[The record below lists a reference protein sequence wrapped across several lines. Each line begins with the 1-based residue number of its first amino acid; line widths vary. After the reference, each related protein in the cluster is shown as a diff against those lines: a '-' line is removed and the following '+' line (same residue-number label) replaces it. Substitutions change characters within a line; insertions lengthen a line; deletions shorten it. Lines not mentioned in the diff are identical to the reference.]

1 MTTGEL
7 VREARMSKHSLDR
20 RAALAG
26 MSLSGISLSGIS
38 LAGMSLAGM
47 SLVGT
52 GGWASMSGLGEA
64 ALCMAEEARPKAA
77 ESPRAMV
84 ATVHPLATE
93 AGLAALRA
101 GGNAVDAAIAAA
113 VTLGV
118 VDGHNSGL
126 GGGSLLLIRAP
137 DGSVHALDGREMAPA
152 RAHRDMYVRDGKLDA
167 EASQTGPLAV
177 AVPGAL
183 AVYAEALERFG
194 KRRLAEVLE
203 PAAALAENG
212 FALDRVYAA
221 KLAANAAKI
230 ARFPGSK
237 AVLLRPDGQAF
248 GVGETLRQP
257 DLARTYRAIAA
268 EGPEW
273 FYGGPFA
280 RSVGQWMAENG
291 GVLSTSDFG
300 AYRVRRREPLTTTY
314 RGHSVIGFPPP
325 SSGGVHVA
333 QMLAMLEPIA
343 LAETYRRDPA
353 EWTHVVAEAMKRAFA
368 DRAHWLGDPDFA
380 RVPRGLIDKAYAE
393 SLGRTIDPKRATR
406 VAGHG
411 MPPRADEDVFEKH
424 TTHVAAADAS
434 GYWVALTTTVNTT
447 FGSKVIVPGTG
458 VILNNEMDDFSAQPG
473 QPNAFGLVGAEANA
487 VAPGK
492 RPLSSMSPTIVLRD
506 KRPIM
511 TVGAAGGPTII
522 SQVLIALLRR
532 LDLEAPL
539 EECLGG
545 PRFHH
550 QWAPDELRLE
560 RSTPQSLQDSLR
572 SRGHT
577 LKLVDGLGVSQ
588 AITWDAA
595 RGVFQGVSDPRVP
608 GLAAGPQPS

>member
-1 MTTGEL
+1 
-7 VREARMSKHSLDR
+7 
-20 RAALAG
+20 
-26 MSLSGISLSGIS
+26 
-38 LAGMSLAGM
+38 
-47 SLVGT
+47 
-52 GGWASMSGLGEA
+52 
-64 ALCMAEEARPKAA
+64 
-77 ESPRAMV
+77 MV

-237 AVLLRPDGQAF
+237 AVLLRPNGQAF

>member
-7 VREARMSKHSLDR
+7 VRAARMSQHSLDR

-26 MSLSGISLSGIS
+26 MSLSGI
-38 LAGMSLAGM
+38 SLAGM

-137 DGSVHALDGREMAPA
+137 DGSVQALDGREMAPA

-194 KRRLAEVLE
+194 KRRLADVLE

-212 FALDRVYAA
+212 FALDRVYAS
-221 KLAANAAKI
+221 KLAANAAKL

-280 RSVGQWMAENG
+280 RSVGQWMAENS

-343 LAETYRRDPA
+343 LAETFRRDPA

-380 RVPRGLIDKAYAE
+380 RVPRGLVDKAYAE

-492 RPLSSMSPTIVLRD
+492 RPLSSMSPTILLRD

-560 RSTPQSLQDSLR
+560 RSTPPSLQDSLR

-577 LKLVDGLGVSQ
+577 LRLVDGLGVSQ

-608 GLAAGPQPS
+608 GLAAGPV

>member
-7 VREARMSKHSLDR
+7 VRAARMSQPSLDR
-20 RAALAG
+20 RAALSG
-26 MSLSGISLSGIS
+26 MSLSGIS

-47 SLVGT
+47 SFVGT

-64 ALCMAEEARPKAA
+64 ALCMAEEAPPKAA

-152 RAHRDMYVRDGKLDA
+152 RAHRDIYLRDGKLDA

-194 KRRLAEVLE
+194 KRRLADVLE

-212 FALDRVYAA
+212 FALDRVYAS
-221 KLAANAAKI
+221 KLAANAAKL

-506 KRPIM
+506 QRPIM

-539 EECLGG
+539 GECLGG

-608 GLAAGPQPS
+608 GLAAGPV

>member
-1 MTTGEL
+1 MGT
-7 VREARMSKHSLDR
+7 RLDKSGGQAGQPLAVGR
-20 RAALAG
+20 RAVLAG
-26 MSLSGISLSGIS
+26 LT
-38 LAGMSLAGM
+38 LASWK
-47 SLVGT
+47 
-52 GGWASMSGLGEA
+52 GWAAMSGLGEA
-64 ALCMAEEARPKAA
+64 APCSAAEPRPKAA
-77 ESPRAMV
+77 ESPRGMV
-84 ATVHPLATE
+84 ATVHPLATQ

-126 GGGSLLLIRAP
+126 GGGTLLLIRAA
-137 DGSVHALDGREMAPA
+137 DGSFHALDGRETAPA
-152 RAHRDMYVRDGKLDA
+152 RAHRDMYVRDGRLDA

-183 AVYAEALERFG
+183 AVYAEALQRFG
-194 KRRLAEVLE
+194 KRKLSELLE
-203 PAAALAENG
+203 PAAAIAEEG
-212 FALDRVYAA
+212 FPLDRVYAA
-221 KLAANAAKI
+221 KLAANVAKL

-237 AVLLRPDGQAF
+237 AILLRPDGAPRA
-248 GVGETLRQP
+248 VGETLRQA

-273 FYGGPFA
+273 FYRGPFA
-280 RSVGQWMAENG
+280 QRVGQWMSEHG
-291 GVLSTSDFG
+291 GVLAASDFG
-300 AYRVRRREPLTTTY
+300 AYRVRGRQPLSTEY
-314 RGHSVIGFPPP
+314 RGHTIVGFPPP
-325 SSGGVHVA
+325 SSGGVHIA

-380 RVPRGLIDKAYAE
+380 RVPRGLVDRAYAL
-393 SLGRTIDPKRATR
+393 SLSRTIDPARATR

-487 VAPGK
+487 VAAGK
-492 RPLSSMSPTIVLRD
+492 RPLSSMSPTIVMRGEQ
-506 KRPIM
+506 PVM

-532 LDLEAPL
+532 LDGEASL
-539 EECLGG
+539 EECVGG

-550 QWAPDELRLE
+550 QWAPDELRIE
-560 RSTPQSLQDSLR
+560 RSTPADVQHALR
-572 SRGHT
+572 VRGHE
-577 LKLVDGLGVSQ
+577 LKLVDGMGVSQ
-588 AITWDAA
+588 AISWDAT
-595 RGVFQGVSDPRVP
+595 RRLFQGVSDPRVP
-608 GLAAGPQPS
+608 GLAGGP

>member
-1 MTTGEL
+1 MTTAEL
-7 VREARMSKHSLDR
+7 VRAARMSQPSLDR
-20 RAALAG
+20 RAA
-26 MSLSGISLSGIS
+26 LSGISLSGIS

-47 SLVGT
+47 SLVGM

-64 ALCMAEEARPKAA
+64 ALCMAEETPPKAA

-194 KRRLAEVLE
+194 KRRLADVLE

-248 GVGETLRQP
+248 GLGETLRQP

-268 EGPEW
+268 EGPAW

-300 AYRVRRREPLTTTY
+300 AYRVRRRKPLTTTY

-434 GYWVALTTTVNTT
+434 GYWVSLTTTVNTT

-608 GLAAGPQPS
+608 GLAAGPV

>member
-1 MTTGEL
+1 
-7 VREARMSKHSLDR
+7 
-20 RAALAG
+20 
-26 MSLSGISLSGIS
+26 
-38 LAGMSLAGM
+38 
-47 SLVGT
+47 
-52 GGWASMSGLGEA
+52 
-64 ALCMAEEARPKAA
+64 
-77 ESPRAMV
+77 MV

-126 GGGSLLLIRAP
+126 GGGTLLLLRTP
-137 DGSVHALDGREMAPA
+137 DGTFQALDGRETAPA
-152 RAHRDMYVRDGKLDA
+152 RAHRDMYLRDGQLDA

-183 AVYAEALERFG
+183 AAYAEALQRFG
-194 KRRLAEVLE
+194 KRRLADLLE
-203 PAAALAENG
+203 PAAALAERG
-212 FALDRVYAA
+212 FPLDRVYAA
-221 KLAANAAKI
+221 KLAANAAKL

-237 AVLLRPDGQAF
+237 AVLLKPDGQPFA
-248 GVGETLRQP
+248 VGETLRQP

-268 EGPEW
+268 DGPEW
-273 FYGGPFA
+273 FYRGPFA
-280 RSVGQWMAENG
+280 REVGQWMADHG
-291 GVLSTSDFG
+291 GVLSASDFG
-300 AYRVRRREPLTTTY
+300 GYQVRRRLPLSTTY
-314 RGHSVIGFPPP
+314 RGHTIVGFPPP

-333 QMLAMLEPIA
+333 QMLAMLEPLA
-343 LAETYRRDPA
+343 LADTQRRDPA

-380 RVPRGLIDKAYAE
+380 RVPKGLIDTAYAA
-393 SLGRTIDPKRATR
+393 SLGQSIDPRRATK

-411 MPPRADEDVFEKH
+411 TPPRADEDVFEKH

-487 VAPGK
+487 IAPGK
-492 RPLSSMSPTIVLRD
+492 RPLSSMSPTIVLRGAQ
-506 KRPIM
+506 PVM

-532 LDLEAPL
+532 LDLAAPL
-539 EECLGG
+539 EECVGG

-550 QWAPDELRLE
+550 QWAPDELRVE
-560 RSTPQSLQDSLR
+560 RGLPLAVQGELR
-572 SRGHT
+572 ARGHT
-577 LKLVDGLGVSQ
+577 LKLVDGMGVTQ
-588 AITWDAA
+588 AIAWDAA
-595 RGVFQGVSDPRVP
+595 RELFQGVSDPRVP
-608 GLAAGPQPS
+608 GLAAGP

>member
-1 MTTGEL
+1 
-7 VREARMSKHSLDR
+7 
-20 RAALAG
+20 
-26 MSLSGISLSGIS
+26 
-38 LAGMSLAGM
+38 
-47 SLVGT
+47 
-52 GGWASMSGLGEA
+52 
-64 ALCMAEEARPKAA
+64 
-77 ESPRAMV
+77 
-84 ATVHPLATE
+84 
-93 AGLAALRA
+93 
-101 GGNAVDAAIAAA
+101 
-113 VTLGV
+113 
-118 VDGHNSGL
+118 
-126 GGGSLLLIRAP
+126 
-137 DGSVHALDGREMAPA
+137 
-152 RAHRDMYVRDGKLDA
+152 
-167 EASQTGPLAV
+167 
-177 AVPGAL
+177 
-183 AVYAEALERFG
+183 
-194 KRRLAEVLE
+194 
-203 PAAALAENG
+203 
-212 FALDRVYAA
+212 
-221 KLAANAAKI
+221 
-230 ARFPGSK
+230 
-237 AVLLRPDGQAF
+237 
-248 GVGETLRQP
+248 
-257 DLARTYRAIAA
+257 
-268 EGPEW
+268 
-273 FYGGPFA
+273 
-280 RSVGQWMAENG
+280 
-291 GVLSTSDFG
+291 
-300 AYRVRRREPLTTTY
+300 
-314 RGHSVIGFPPP
+314 
-325 SSGGVHVA
+325 
-333 QMLAMLEPIA
+333 
-343 LAETYRRDPA
+343 
-353 EWTHVVAEAMKRAFA
+353 
-368 DRAHWLGDPDFA
+368 
-380 RVPRGLIDKAYAE
+380 
-393 SLGRTIDPKRATR
+393 
-406 VAGHG
+406 

-539 EECLGG
+539 GECLGG

-572 SRGHT
+572 SLGHT